1 MNLALV
7 FPEHCHCGEAFVILR
22 TGDLGESSLL
32 TSASYCVF
40 FKCLFALRNNGRN
53 STDHCAFVCSSHSEQ
68 GHFSE
73 DFLNNMSLD
82 SQLEWFN
89 CFWIHTGGMLCEGQ
103 KSNHLAKFT
112 TFPALQCLEVQSG
125 LCLWGR
131 GVQVGPGSRHSP
143 VQWGD
148 ALKLTDGVLFNWR
161 IQGLLLFFNLG
172 QPCLFSCWGKWI
184 VQKVGVWAGSVFFKS
199 SGPRI
204 VRLWCICP

>member
-7 FPEHCHCGEAFVILR
+7 FPEHCHRGEAFVILR

-32 TSASYCVF
+32 TSASFCVF

-89 CFWIHTGGMLCEGQ
+89 CFWIHTGGMLYEGQ
-103 KSNHLAKFT
+103 KSNHLAEFT
-112 TFPALQCLEVQSG
+112 TFPALQLP
-125 LCLWGR
+125 WGAVR
-131 GVQVGPGSRHSP
+131 PLSVGEGVQVGPGSRRSP
-143 VQWGD
+143 VQWGE
-148 ALKLTDGVLFNWR
+148 ALELTM
-161 IQGLLLFFNLG
+161 
-172 QPCLFSCWGKWI
+172 LFSLI
-184 VQKVGVWAGSVFFKS
+184 DVFRVYLLYFSLTSGSPVCFPVEAS
-199 SGPRI
+199 E
-204 VRLWCICP
+204 